1 MRISAKKPEDL
12 QGFINHCQLVVDSL
26 ENNAGW
32 LAALNDFEEQRQR
45 LDDTWQ
51 NVSEEKAWFEY
62 RITKLAVMKVLNLV
76 EDYRGDMKLAL
87 EQKYKQDNPDKVIQK
102 DYQEG

>member
-1 MRISAKKPEDL
+1 MRTSPKSKDL
-12 QGFINHCQLVVDSL
+12 QDIINRCQSVVDSL
-26 ENNAGW
+26 ENSGGW
-32 LAALNDFEEQRQR
+32 SIVLDDFEEQRNR

-51 NVSEEKAWFEY
+51 NVSDEKAWFEY

-76 EDYRGDMKLAL
+76 DDYKSDMKLAL
-87 EQKYKQDNPDKVIQK
+87 DQKYKQDNPDKVIQK